1 MKKRAIFFDRDG
13 VVNYRIVG
21 AYVKTKHEFNF
32 IPDFI
37 PFFSMIK
44 NLGYL
49 AIIITNQQG
58 IGKGLM
64 DLAELEVV
72 HTAMQTELLSLTNN
86 SFDDIFFCSDL
97 AETNSLRRKPNPGM
111 LFDAIEKWDIEIEN
125 SWLIGDSKS
134 DIEAG
139 IKAKVKTILLQPDYC
154 RFDFGQDMTVASL
167 NEISHL

>member
-1 MKKRAIFFDRDG
+1 
-13 VVNYRIVG
+13 
-21 AYVKTKHEFNF
+21 
-32 IPDFI
+32 
-37 PFFSMIK
+37 
-44 NLGYL
+44 
-49 AIIITNQQG
+49 
-58 IGKGLM
+58 M

-154 RFDFGQDMTVASL
+154 RSDFGQDMTVTSL